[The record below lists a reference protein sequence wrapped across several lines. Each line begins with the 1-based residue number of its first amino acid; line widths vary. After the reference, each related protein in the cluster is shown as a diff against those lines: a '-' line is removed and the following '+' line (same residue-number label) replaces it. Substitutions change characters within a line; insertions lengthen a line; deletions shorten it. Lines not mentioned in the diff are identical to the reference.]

1 MTNQPRVVIVE
12 DDALIALFLKGTCE
26 QFGSLVVGT
35 AAYGESAL
43 RILRE
48 EKPSHVLM
56 DMRLNGSMDGVDIG
70 KAISPEQPDL
80 KVIYVTGSNEPATL
94 ERISQNHPYRVLIK
108 PVTPDQLKEALS

>member
-35 AAYGESAL
+35 AADGESAL

-70 KAISPEQPDL
+70 MAISPDL
-80 KVIYVTGSNEPATL
+80 TQLSRVSIRCWLTEYFCE
-94 ERISQNHPYRVLIK
+94 EMVLI
-108 PVTPDQLKEALS
+108 VVVY